1 MEDEDEIRAQVLN
14 EMANIR
20 QRITELERI
29 SEAKRRRAKRYWAE
43 MRVLLVDT
51 AGASQDRELKQR
63 R

>member
-29 SEAKRRRAKRYWAE
+29 SEAKRRRAEQYWAE

-51 AGASQDRELKQR
+51 AGASQDRD
-63 R
+63 

>member
-29 SEAKRRRAKRYWAE
+29 SEAKRRRAKQYWAE
-43 MRVLLVDT
+43 MSALLIGT
-51 AGASQDRELKQR
+51 AGASEDRD
-63 R
+63 

>member
-29 SEAKRRRAKRYWAE
+29 SEDKRRRAKRYTNS
-43 MRVLLVDT
+43 R
-51 AGASQDRELKQR
+51 
-63 R
+63 

>member
-20 QRITELERI
+20 QRITELEGI

-51 AGASQDRELKQR
+51 AGASRDRGLKQR